1 MQNNQERILELN
13 KKLVGHLQANGIQNA
28 VVYAPHNP
36 AEYWKPGNVRIAFCN
51 EEPYS
56 TDGNFEQGIKTID
69 GDTLDAW
76 SDGNRTIKTEFDINY
91 CIRHAL
97 KTGKTLTEQDIVQL
111 KEQTK
116 PNAKDYYNKYE
127 EMDKSLYFNF
137 RYSIPTDTASAH
149 TGYIQKAYEN
159 DSFYAQ
165 HYKEFLQAADPKV
178 LVLGSEFGAK
188 LFTLI
193 FPELQG
199 KLVYCGEPMTLNGR
213 VVISIPHPS
222 RISNAQIAD
231 VVNKIS
237 KTLG

>member
-1 MQNNQERILELN
+1 MQNNQEWILELN
-13 KKLVGHLQANGIQNA
+13 KKLVGHLQANEIQNA
-28 VVYAPHNP
+28 VVYAPHKP
-36 AEYWKPGNVRIAFCN
+36 AEYWKLGNVRIAFCN

-76 SDGNRTIKTEFDINY
+76 SDGNRTIKREFDINY

-97 KTGKTLTEQDIVQL
+97 KADKMLTKQDIIQL
-111 KEQTK
+111 KNQTK
-116 PNAKDYYNKYE
+116 PKAKDYYNKYE

-137 RYSIPTDTASAH
+137 RYSIPTDTSKAH
-149 TGYIQKAYEN
+149 TGYIQKAYET
-159 DSFYAQ
+159 DLFYAQ
-165 HYKEFLQAADPKV
+165 HYKEFLQAADPKL
-178 LVLGSEFGAK
+178 LVLGSKFGAK

-199 KLVYCGEPMTLNGR
+199 KLVYCGEPVVLDGR

-237 KTLG
+237 KALG

>member
-36 AEYWKPGNVRIAFCN
+36 AEYWKPGNIRIAFCN
-51 EEPYS
+51 EELYS

-91 CIRHAL
+91 CIRYAL
-97 KTGKTLTEQDIVQL
+97 KTGKTLSEQDIVQL
-111 KEQTK
+111 KNRTK
-116 PNAKDYYNKYE
+116 PNGEEYYNKYE

-137 RYSIPTDTASAH
+137 RYSIPTDTSSAH
-149 TGYIQKAYEN
+149 TGEILKAYEN
-159 DSFYAQ
+159 DPFYAQ

-188 LFTLI
+188 LFTQI
-193 FPELQG
+193 FPEVQG
-199 KLVYCGEPMTLNGR
+199 KLVYCGEPVIIDGC

-237 KTLG
+237 KALG